1 MAGNLFKARAK
12 EAEKEFAVE
21 QKQEASKIPLAQ
33 EPVQVAQKTYDFREL
48 PEPERTS
55 KRLEAFLLD
64 QRFTHGEHAAGALL
78 ILAFQNV
85 PPDEARLVSV
95 RQLLSDARGFSAT
108 TRTALLRHMK
118 EFRLME
124 EVSFKQKVGTE
135 LKLIF

>member
-1 MAGNLFKARAK
+1 MAGNRFQARAK

-21 QKQEASKIPLAQ
+21 QKREASKITLTQ
-33 EPVQVAQKTYDFREL
+33 EPAQAAQMTYDFRDL

-85 PPDEARLVSV
+85 PPDESRLVSV

-118 EFRLME
+118 EFGLME
-124 EVSFKQKVGTE
+124 EVSFKQKIGTE
-135 LKLIF
+135 LKLTF